1 MNYRKNIL
9 RYVVWKTHQNSMK
22 QIDKLIVSNKLTNDD
37 LQNIWEAEA
46 LKFHPKH
53 EKRQNLRQSETLYE
67 NITH

>member
-37 LQNIWEAEA
+37 LQNIHIK
-46 LKFHPKH
+46 LKMEQH
-53 EKRQNLRQSETLYE
+53 EP
-67 NITH
+67 H